1 MKRRTYVLWKKI
13 LLCVL
18 SACSLSGLLYVYFGT
33 QACTITS
40 YELVGV
46 PELYVNT
53 IQGKLHELEKE
64 KRFKIVP
71 TNKILSYQGL
81 RIKAYITY
89 ILPNT
94 ASVTMRPVSLHTLRV
109 TVTPYTPLFRLD
121 EKSAITRE
129 GYSYIDINSLDAYPR
144 LTIASSSMSTTTL
157 DGILYTSI
165 IIPQASSTYEV
176 LSELERLVPK
186 INSVLFP
193 VTYIV
198 VDSYGDMFLSNA
210 SSTSSIN
217 VPAHLDVDK
226 VWSTVISAIDTEP
239 LKTLLAT
246 KKNELEYIDVRYGN
260 KVFYKFTNTTI
271 PTIIN
276 ASSTNNHA
284 TEATT
289 TLR

>member
-1 MKRRTYVLWKKI
+1 
-13 LLCVL
+13 
-18 SACSLSGLLYVYFGT
+18 
-33 QACTITS
+33 
-40 YELVGV
+40 
-46 PELYVNT
+46 
-53 IQGKLHELEKE
+53 
-64 KRFKIVP
+64 
-71 TNKILSYQGL
+71 
-81 RIKAYITY
+81 
-89 ILPNT
+89 
-94 ASVTMRPVSLHTLRV
+94 
-109 TVTPYTPLFRLD
+109 
-121 EKSAITRE
+121 
-129 GYSYIDINSLDAYPR
+129 
-144 LTIASSSMSTTTL
+144 MSTTTL